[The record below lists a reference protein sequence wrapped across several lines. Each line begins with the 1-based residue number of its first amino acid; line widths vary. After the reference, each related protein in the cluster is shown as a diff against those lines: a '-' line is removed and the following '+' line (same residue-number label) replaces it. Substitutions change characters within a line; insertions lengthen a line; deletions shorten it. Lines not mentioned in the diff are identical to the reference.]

1 MRPIVIG
8 AVLAL
13 SGISLLGAPV
23 AARAG
28 EPPVKT
34 VAKLDAKDPKYD
46 TEACRAIR
54 AKAIDYE
61 EPGLLKK
68 AVGMGGNAVVPFA
81 GTVASAALGMKQNSK
96 EDKLS
101 RQVAAAC
108 VSDPLNEETPL
119 INAPA
124 VERKVEVS
132 TPPPVIAAEPAV
144 AEVAAPVVASSETVA
159 TTQ

>member
-1 MRPIVIG
+1 MRPILIG

-13 SGISLLGAPV
+13 SITPLSAPR
-23 AARAG
+23 ALAG
-28 EPPVKT
+28 EAPVKT

-46 TEACRAIR
+46 TEACRAVR

-81 GTVASAALGMKQNSK
+81 GTVASAALGMRQNGK

-101 RQVAAAC
+101 KQVAAAC

-124 VERKVEVS
+124 AERKVVVS
-132 TPPPVIAAEPAV
+132 AAPPVIAAQAAV
-144 AEVAAPVVASSETVA
+144 AEVAAPNVASSETVA

>member
-1 MRPIVIG
+1 MRPILIG
-8 AVLAL
+8 AVLTL
-13 SGISLLGAPV
+13 SVTSFVGAPL

-28 EPPVKT
+28 EAPVKT

-61 EPGLLKK
+61 EPSLLKR

-81 GTVASAALGMKQNSK
+81 GTVASAALGMRQGGK

-101 RQVAAAC
+101 RQVASAC

-124 VERKVEVS
+124 TERQVVVS
-132 TPPPVIAAEPAV
+132 TSPPVIAAEPAGR
-144 AEVAAPVVASSETVA
+144 EVAAPAVASSETVA

>member
-1 MRPIVIG
+1 MRPILIG
-8 AVLAL
+8 AVLTL
-13 SGISLLGAPV
+13 SVTSFVGAPL

-28 EPPVKT
+28 EAPVKT

-81 GTVASAALGMKQNSK
+81 GTVASAALGMRQDSK

-101 RQVAAAC
+101 KQVAVAC

-124 VERKVEVS
+124 AERKVVVS
-132 TPPPVIAAEPAV
+132 EPPPVIAAEPAV
-144 AEVAAPVVASSETVA
+144 AEVAAPSVASSETVA

>member
-8 AVLAL
+8 AVLAV
-13 SGISLLGAPV
+13 SGLSLLGAPV

-46 TEACRAIR
+46 SEACKAMR

-81 GTVASAALGMKQNSK
+81 GTVASAALGMRQDSK

-124 VERKVEVS
+124 VERKVEVT
-132 TPPPVIAAEPAV
+132 TPPPVIAAEPAI
-144 AEVAAPVVASSETVA
+144 AEVAAPAVASSATVA
-159 TTQ
+159 TSQ